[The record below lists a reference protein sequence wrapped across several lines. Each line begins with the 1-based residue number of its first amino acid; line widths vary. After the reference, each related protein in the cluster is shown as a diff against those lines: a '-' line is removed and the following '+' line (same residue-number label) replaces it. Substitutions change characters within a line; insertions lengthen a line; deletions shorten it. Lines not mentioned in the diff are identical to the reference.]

1 MKKIAKQKID
11 IREIRK
17 TKQGKKLLAL
27 AKVCKGSKMSNKQLF
42 ILYAKMKQIAKEI
55 VLRTL

>member
-1 MKKIAKQKID
+1 MKKVAKQRIH
-11 IREIRK
+11 IREARK

-27 AKVCKGSKMSNKQLF
+27 AKCSKGAKMDKKQLF

-55 VLRTL
+55 I

>member
-1 MKKIAKQKID
+1 MRIAKKRIE
-11 IREIRK
+11 IREALK

-27 AKVCKGSKMSNKQLF
+27 AKVSKGAKMDKKQLF

-55 VLRTL
+55 GSK